1 MYCSAKVNVRDG
13 VNEKS
18 KVGAAIMDL
27 GKWYW
32 KVVGLRT
39 HWSHVKSRTG
49 VSGKKAMGA
58 PHCVK
63 HRSKIVKKCKR
74 IVFCDLYLLII
85 FFIILIDDIV
95 IIDFIF
101 VVIYKYSVAIIACF
115 VCFIDLLRTIW
126 FCLCHNGI
134 DSMYEM
140 VCSAL
145 YSLLVVILIRSSS
158 WIYWI
163 YYHIS

>member
-1 MYCSAKVNVRDG
+1 MYCSAKINVRDG

-32 KVVGLRT
+32 KVVGLPT

-49 VSGKKAMGA
+49 VSGKKALGA

-101 VVIYKYSVAIIACF
+101 VVIYISILWLLLLALF
-115 VCFIDLLRTIW
+115 VLL
-126 FCLCHNGI
+126 
-134 DSMYEM
+134 
-140 VCSAL
+140 
-145 YSLLVVILIRSSS
+145 
-158 WIYWI
+158 IYWELFGFVYVI
-163 YYHIS
+163 MVLTACMKWCSLHFTLYLWLF